1 MAYILRPAAAGE
13 IDAVFALFEQRVS
26 WMNQRDIHQWND
38 TDYLNEY
45 PKTYYQQQ
53 RELGNLYVL
62 TDNADGAVAGAV
74 VLLQSDDRW
83 LDRAGSPAYYVHNLV
98 TDPAARGAGREL
110 LAQAEKLAVGHGK
123 RFMRLDCAEDNA
135 FLNRYYEGMCY
146 QPAGT
151 CEDGAYQGVRRE
163 KVLPAV
169 ESAEKTDCGNAVLN
183 AIFDRSSYRGAFRDI
198 PVPRSDLELILKAG
212 VAAPSGCNR
221 QTTAFVAVDDP
232 EKVQAVRAI
241 FQRPSCQSA
250 PAFVMVFAQEVMAA
264 DGHFY
269 HVEDFAAAMENMLL
283 AIKALGY
290 ESCWYQGNVRD
301 CAEALAA
308 VVNMPERYRL
318 KGLLPVG
325 VPAEEPVKLKVK
337 KPFETRAW
345 FNEYTE

>member
-1 MAYILRPAAAGE
+1 MAYTLRPAAAGD
-13 IDAVFALFEQRVS
+13 IDAVFALFEQRVD
-26 WMNQRDIHQWND
+26 WMNEQHIHQWND
-38 TDYLNEY
+38 TDYLNAY
-45 PKTYYQQQ
+45 PRSYYVQQQ
-53 RELGNLYVL
+53 ELGNLYVL
-62 TDNADGAVAGAV
+62 ADNADGAVAGAV

-83 LDRAGSPAYYVHNLV
+83 LDRAGSPAYYVHNLA
-98 TDPAARGAGREL
+98 TDPAVRGAGRAL
-110 LAQAEKLAVGHGK
+110 LTRAERLAVEHGK
-123 RFMRLDCAEDNA
+123 RFMRLDCAVDNA
-135 FLNRYYEGMCY
+135 FLNDYYESMGY

-151 CEDGAYQGVRRE
+151 CEDGPYKGIRRE
-163 KVLPAV
+163 KALPTA

-183 AIFDRSSYRGAFRDI
+183 TIFDRSSYRGAFRDI
-198 PVPRSDLELILKAG
+198 PVPRQDLELILRAG

-221 QTTAFVAVDDP
+221 QTTAFAAVDDP
-232 EKVQAVRAI
+232 EKVRAVKKV
-241 FQRPSCQSA
+241 FQRPSGQSA
-250 PAFVMVFAQEVMAA
+250 PAFIMVFAQEVVAA

-301 CAEALAA
+301 CAKELAA
-308 VVNMPERYRL
+308 VVGMPERYQL

-325 VPAEEPVKLKVK
+325 VPADEPVKLKVK

>member
-1 MAYILRPAAAGE
+1 M
-13 IDAVFALFEQRVS
+13 
-26 WMNQRDIHQWND
+26 
-38 TDYLNEY
+38 
-45 PKTYYQQQ
+45 
-53 RELGNLYVL
+53 L

-98 TDPAARGAGREL
+98 TDPAARGGGREL

-123 RFMRLDCAEDNA
+123 RFMRLDCAVDNA
-135 FLNRYYEGMCY
+135 FLNRYYEGMGY

-151 CEDGAYQGVRRE
+151 CEDGPYKGNRRE
-163 KVLPAV
+163 KTLPAA
-169 ESAEKTDCGNAVLN
+169 ENAEKTDCGNAVLN
-183 AIFDRSSYRGAFRDI
+183 TIFDRSSYRGTFRDI

-308 VVNMPERYRL
+308 VVNMPERYQL

-325 VPAEEPVKLKVK
+325 VPADEPVKLKVK

-345 FNEYTE
+345 FNGYTE

>member
-1 MAYILRPAAAGE
+1 MAYTLRPAAAGE
-13 IDAVFALFEQRVS
+13 IDAVFALFERRVD

-62 TDNADGAVAGAV
+62 TDN
-74 VLLQSDDRW
+74 
-83 LDRAGSPAYYVHNLV
+83 
-98 TDPAARGAGREL
+98 T
-110 LAQAEKLAVGHGK
+110 
-123 RFMRLDCAEDNA
+123 
-135 FLNRYYEGMCY
+135 
-146 QPAGT
+146 
-151 CEDGAYQGVRRE
+151 DGAYQGVRRE

-283 AIKALGY
+283 VIKALGY

-325 VPAEEPVKLKVK
+325 VPADEPVKLKVK

>member
-1 MAYILRPAAAGE
+1 MAYILRPAAAGD
-13 IDAVFALFEQRVS
+13 IDAVFALFEQRVD
-26 WMNQRDIHQWND
+26 WMNRQNIHQWND

-62 TDNADGAVAGAV
+62 ADSRVAGAV

-98 TDPAARGAGREL
+98 TDPAVKGAGREL

-123 RFMRLDCAEDNA
+123 RFMRLDCAVDNA
-135 FLNRYYEGMCY
+135 FLNSYYETMGY
-146 QPAGT
+146 LPAGT
-151 CEDGAYQGVRRE
+151 CEDGPYKGIRRE
-163 KVLPAV
+163 KALPAA

-183 AIFDRSSYRGAFRDI
+183 TIFDRSSYRGAFRDI
-198 PVPRSDLELILKAG
+198 PVPRHDLELILRAG
-212 VAAPSGCNR
+212 AAAPSGCNR

-232 EKVQAVRAI
+232 EKVRAVRAI
-241 FQRPSCQSA
+241 FRRPSCQSA

-264 DGHFY
+264 DGYFY

-283 AIKALGY
+283 AIKTLGY

-301 CAEALAA
+301 CAAELAA
-308 VVNMPERYRL
+308 VAGMPERYQL

-325 VPAEEPVKLKVK
+325 IPAEEPVKLKVK

-345 FNEYTE
+345 FNEYTD

>member
-1 MAYILRPAAAGE
+1 M
-13 IDAVFALFEQRVS
+13 
-26 WMNQRDIHQWND
+26 
-38 TDYLNEY
+38 
-45 PKTYYQQQ
+45 
-53 RELGNLYVL
+53 L

-98 TDPAARGAGREL
+98 TDPAARGGGREL

-123 RFMRLDCAEDNA
+123 RFMRLDCAVDNA
-135 FLNRYYEGMCY
+135 FLNRYYEGMGY

-151 CEDGAYQGVRRE
+151 CEDGPYKGNRRE
-163 KVLPAV
+163 KTLPAA
-169 ESAEKTDCGNAVLN
+169 ENAEKTDCGNAVLN
-183 AIFDRSSYRGAFRDI
+183 TIFDRSSYRGTFRDI

-325 VPAEEPVKLKVK
+325 VPADEPVKLKVK

>member
-1 MAYILRPAAAGE
+1 M
-13 IDAVFALFEQRVS
+13 
-26 WMNQRDIHQWND
+26 
-38 TDYLNEY
+38 
-45 PKTYYQQQ
+45 
-53 RELGNLYVL
+53 L

-98 TDPAARGAGREL
+98 TDPAARGGGREL

-123 RFMRLDCAEDNA
+123 RFMRLDCAVDNA
-135 FLNRYYEGMCY
+135 FLNRYYEGMGY

-151 CEDGAYQGVRRE
+151 CEDGPYKGNRRE
-163 KVLPAV
+163 KTLPAA
-169 ESAEKTDCGNAVLN
+169 ENAEKTDCGNAVLN
-183 AIFDRSSYRGAFRDI
+183 TIFDRSSYRGTFRDI
-198 PVPRSDLELILKAG
+198 PVPRSDLKLILKAG

-283 AIKALGY
+283 VIKALGY

-325 VPAEEPVKLKVK
+325 VPADEPVKLKVK